1 MLNRTTSLENEI
13 KSLNEQNVS
22 SESEFI
28 SNKQNKLFNGIIGLS
43 VVPTVVVDALLLLS
57 GNAQSIGNTGLNV
70 ALFTGLPQFAIG
82 TGVYGLMSKS
92 LTSKYRN
99 QYRNSDE
106 YNSTIDRISECKK
119 VINDYSDFLED
130 LNKMVDLAQREVIS
144 LDNKVR
150 YLNAELR
157 RIEEELN
164 STKVSEVKSQVVR
177 VLNK

>member
-1 MLNRTTSLENEI
+1 
-13 KSLNEQNVS
+13 
-22 SESEFI
+22 
-28 SNKQNKLFNGIIGLS
+28 
-43 VVPTVVVDALLLLS
+43 
-57 GNAQSIGNTGLNV
+57 
-70 ALFTGLPQFAIG
+70 
-82 TGVYGLMSKS
+82 MSKS